1 MATQPR
7 VQTRVYVPEEV
18 GDLYNLL
25 TAEGKRET
33 ADPVQSPFSKYK
45 DVFLT
50 AACLG
55 FQLQWRKP
63 LPKGDKKREIRLDT
77 FRENEVD
84 ILKAIAI
91 AETGGV
97 DVLLDMGEVLTIAE
111 EFAYS
116 GVRELEMRLL
126 KTNGQ
131 PLWNLVS
138 LIQSEMDT
146 FES

>member
-1 MATQPR
+1 MANQTR
-7 VQTRVYVPEEV
+7 VLTRVYVPEEV
-18 GDLYNLL
+18 GNLYNLL

-33 ADPVQSPFSKYK
+33 ADPAEAPFVKYK

-55 FQLQWRKP
+55 YQLQWRKP

-91 AETGGV
+91 AESGGV
-97 DVLLDMGEVLTIAE
+97 DILLNMGEVLTIAE
-111 EFAYS
+111 EYAYS
-116 GVRELEMRLL
+116 GVRELENQLL

-131 PLWNLVS
+131 PLWNLIS
-138 LIQSEMDT
+138 LIQSE
-146 FES
+146 